1 MIFNFVVVDCIQ
13 RFQKLYQG
21 YQQSDSA
28 DKKQLVA
35 LHLQHRQGE
44 LNSKKRIELEAYMAE
59 LQKSPVK
66 VSTDSKNWRLIIY
79 NANFFFP
86 FGWVIFLNLS
96 PSLSLG

>member
-1 MIFNFVVVDCIQ
+1 MIFNFVVDCFQ

-79 NANFFFP
+79 NANFFP

-96 PSLSLG
+96 PSLFLR

>member
-1 MIFNFVVVDCIQ
+1 MIFNFVVVDCFQ

-66 VSTDSKNWRLIIY
+66 VSTDSKNWRLIIIMLI
-79 NANFFFP
+79 FFP

-96 PSLSLG
+96 PSLFLR